1 VKRRQ
6 ALVETNL
13 PRNIRINAGE
23 FDSFRMW
30 IWPKKKVIVRD
41 TAVRS
46 IIDREV
52 EKPNFIF
59 MGKAVPMD
67 SIDFTDLAKTF
78 DQLLPLYYFVETQS
92 DGGGIPRALLTA
104 IQATS

>member
-1 VKRRQ
+1 M
-6 ALVETNL
+6 ETNL
-13 PRNIRINAGE
+13 SRNILINAGE

-52 EKPNFIF
+52 EKP
-59 MGKAVPMD
+59 
-67 SIDFTDLAKTF
+67 S
-78 DQLLPLYYFVETQS
+78 
-92 DGGGIPRALLTA
+92 
-104 IQATS
+104 